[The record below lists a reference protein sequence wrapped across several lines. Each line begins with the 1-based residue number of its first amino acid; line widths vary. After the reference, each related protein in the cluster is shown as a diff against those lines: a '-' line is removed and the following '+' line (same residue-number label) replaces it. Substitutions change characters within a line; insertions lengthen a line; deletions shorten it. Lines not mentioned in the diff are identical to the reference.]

1 MDEAPA
7 TRGRRR
13 HASSL
18 ARRVATLL
26 PALGLATAPGIAQ
39 EGQPA
44 GSGDAALGRI
54 AEERLLQLHER
65 EGAAAPAQVLL
76 RNLSRYFVRY
86 TVPTSGDELARLLG
100 TLERMIDAAAESVLR
115 AASDL
120 ARRRGVEVVEASDL
134 GRALDGLVPAEL
146 SEWGDTVFFPLA
158 PPPEQVVVEAAD
170 LQAFAETGGAWQ
182 RLLAL
187 AEGSEASLPPLAPEA
202 TALLAQGL
210 EAHGLLLLRLGGDAA
225 RAEHAEGVASHHL
238 RDAGEQLAER
248 ARAHHAA
255 AGRPP
260 DRTFDNAPPGSLFH
274 DVTAE
279 SGVRFR
285 HVSSP
290 WISRFRRYGSVS
302 PTFSGGGVSVGD
314 VDGDRLDDLVYCGG
328 QGCML
333 YRNRAGGTFE
343 DVTERAGIQVAG
355 EARMAL
361 LADLDNDGDVDLFAT
376 YARDGNRLFRNR
388 GDGTFEDVTAA
399 SGLAREGDISGPV
412 TSADFDG
419 DGMLDLYVGNF
430 GDYLAGENP
439 WSPTDSTNG
448 MPNRLYLNRGDLRF
462 EDVTERAGVGNTGWT
477 QALSHCDCDGD
488 GDQDLYVAN
497 DFGRNELYLNRGDAT
512 FEPVGAATGSDDRFH
527 GMNVTF
533 ADLNRDSL
541 PDIFITN
548 IWDWDPVR
556 EETTEIN
563 TLLLSHRD
571 GAKLRYRPS
580 DDAALLA
587 RDTGW
592 AWGALFFDADLDA
605 DDDLFVAN
613 GLTDYFTFSQ
623 MRRHPEDPERLY
635 AINNGREPN
644 HFFRNDGGTPSVAVE
659 GSGLELPGVNSRG
672 VALLDYDRDG
682 DLDVAVSAFHAAGR
696 LLRNEAAPAA
706 HRWLEVDLE
715 GDPGRSTPRQPF
727 GATVTARSGDLSVW
741 RALTGGEGYLS
752 QSSST
757 LHFGLGTADR
767 VDLEVRWP
775 NGDLQE
781 LAEVPT
787 GQRIGIRQ
795 GEAGFETVP
804 PATP

>member
-1 MDEAPA
+1 
-7 TRGRRR
+7 
-13 HASSL
+13 
-18 ARRVATLL
+18 VTLL
-26 PALGLATAPGIAQ
+26 LALGLAAAPGLAQ
-39 EGQPA
+39 GAQPA
-44 GSGDAALGRI
+44 SPGAALGRM
-54 AEERLLQLHER
+54 AEERLLQLHAR
-65 EGAAAPAQVLL
+65 EGAAAPQQVLL

-86 TVPTSGDELARLLG
+86 TVPTRGDELGRLLG
-100 TLERMIDAAAESVLR
+100 TLERMIDAAAETVLR
-115 AASDL
+115 AASDR
-120 ARRRGVEVVEASDL
+120 ARQRGAEVVEASDL
-134 GRALDGLVPAEL
+134 GRALDDLVPAEL

-158 PPPEQVVVEAAD
+158 PTSDQVVVEVAD
-170 LQAFAETGGAWQ
+170 LQAFAETGIAWQ

-187 AEGSEASLPPLAPEA
+187 AEGSEAPPLPLTPEA
-202 TALLAQGL
+202 GTLLAQGL
-210 EAHGLLLLRLGGDAA
+210 QAYGLLLLRLGGDVA
-225 RAEHAEGVASHHL
+225 RADYAEGVASHHL
-238 RDAGEQLAER
+238 RDAGARLAER
-248 ARAHHAA
+248 ARAHGAA
-255 AGRPP
+255 PERPP
-260 DRTFDNAPPGSLFH
+260 DRTFDDAPAGSLFR
-274 DVTAE
+274 DVTAG
-279 SGVRFR
+279 SGIRFR

-290 WISRFRRYGSVS
+290 WISHFRRYGPVS

-314 VDGDRLDDLVYCGG
+314 VDGDRFDDLVYCGG

-333 YRNRAGGTFE
+333 YRNRADGTFE
-343 DVTERAGIQVAG
+343 DITARAGIGVPG

-361 LADLDNDGDVDLFAT
+361 LADFDNDGDPDLFLT

-388 GDGTFEDVTAA
+388 GGGAFEEVTAG
-399 SGLAREGDISGPV
+399 SGLDRDGDISGPA

-419 DGMLDLYVGNF
+419 DGLLDLYVGNF

-448 MPNRLYLNRGDLRF
+448 LPNRLYLNRGDLRF
-462 EDVTERAGVGNTGWT
+462 EDVTDRAGVGDTGWT

-512 FEPVGAATGSDDRFH
+512 FEAAAATTGSDDRFH
-527 GMNVTF
+527 GMNVAF
-533 ADLNRDSL
+533 SDLNRDAL
-541 PDIFITN
+541 PDIFVTN

-556 EETTEIN
+556 EETTESN

-571 GAKLRYRPS
+571 GGKLAYRRS

-644 HFFRNDGGTPSVAVE
+644 HFFRNDGGTPSVVVE

-682 DLDVAVSAFHAAGR
+682 DQDVALSAFHAAGR
-696 LLRNEAAPAA
+696 LLRNEALPAA

-715 GDPGRSTPRQPF
+715 GDPERATPRQPF
-727 GATVTARSGDLSVW
+727 GATVTARSGEISVW

-775 NGDLQE
+775 NGDLQQ

-787 GQRIGIRQ
+787 GQRIRIRQ